1 MAPGL
6 DKNRAFLEFS
16 AVLLTGVTFLVFE
29 NVLGLKLPFIIACS
43 VVWGAYLLRRAIREP
58 SVFREWGIR
67 TDNLRKASLL
77 AGGFLLLGAAAML
90 SYRLLLGWRP
100 LPATALLIFAI
111 YPVWSFIQ
119 QFLVQS
125 LVTRNLRELGLPA
138 RAIIPI
144 SAVVF
149 GLCHLP
155 DWPLVG
161 LCVVAGAFWAAIYLA
176 VPNLLPLAVTHGW
189 LGAITYYCVLL
200 RDPWAE
206 LFG

>member
-1 MAPGL
+1 MATQLGG
-6 DKNRAFLEFS
+6 NRAFLEFS

-29 NVLGLKLPFIIACS
+29 NVLGLKLPFIIACC

-58 SVFREWGIR
+58 SVVRGWGIR
-67 TDNLRKASLL
+67 TDNLGQASLL
-77 AGGFLLLGAAAML
+77 SGGFLLVGAAAML

-100 LPATALLIFAI
+100 LPASALMIFAI
-111 YPVWSFIQ
+111 YPIWGFIQ
-119 QFLVQS
+119 QFLVQA
-125 LVTRNLRELGLPA
+125 LVTRNLRDLGLPA
-138 RAIIPI
+138 KAIIPI
-144 SAVVF
+144 SAVAF
-149 GLCHLP
+149 GLAHLP

-161 LCVVAGAFWAAIYLA
+161 LCVGAGAFWTAIFLAA
-176 VPNLLPLAVTHGW
+176 PNLMPLAVTHGW